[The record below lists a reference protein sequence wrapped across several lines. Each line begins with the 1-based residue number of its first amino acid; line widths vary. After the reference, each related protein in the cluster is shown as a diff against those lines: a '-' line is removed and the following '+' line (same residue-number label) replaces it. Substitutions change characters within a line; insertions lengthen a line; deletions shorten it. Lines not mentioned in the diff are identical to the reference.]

1 MNNLLLKRKFF
12 NHIKTEKSFDTIEQI
27 NSGSGRTYK
36 VPSGAIYPSVTSVVG
51 LLSRDAIMEWRKKV
65 GEEEANKISSKAAS
79 RGTRIHELCENYI
92 ANVQDIN
99 MSRYDFIDRD
109 NFSKL
114 QMVLD
119 GYIDNVHLQEARMWT
134 DTFRMAGT
142 VDCIAEFDGKLS
154 VIDFKT
160 SKKLNE
166 KDWITGYFCQATAYA
181 IMYEELTGI
190 PVGRTVIIISV
201 DDEEPQIFVEK
212 RDTYYPQMKE
222 IREKYF
228 MEYGI

>member
-1 MNNLLLKRKFF
+1 MNNLLLKRKFL

-119 GYIDNVHLQEARMWT
+119 GYIDNVHLQETRMWT

-160 SKKLNE
+160 SKKLKE
-166 KDWITGYFCQATAYA
+166 KEWITGYFCQATAYA

-190 PVGRTVIIISV
+190 PIGRTVIIISV

>member
-1 MNNLLLKRKFF
+1 MNKVLLDRKSFT
-12 NHIKTEKSFDTIEQI
+12 HIKSEPLGIIEQV
-27 NSGSGRTYK
+27 NTGSGRFYK
-36 VPSGAIYPSVTSVVG
+36 TPSGATYPSVTSVVG
-51 LLSRDAIMEWRKKV
+51 LLSRDAILKWRKRV
-65 GEEEANKISSKAAS
+65 GEEEANRVSHKASA

-92 ANVQDIN
+92 NNVEDIN
-99 MSRYDFIDRD
+99 LKRYDYNDLD
-109 NFSKL
+109 NFVKL
-114 QMVLD
+114 RQVMD
-119 GYIDNVHLQEARMWT
+119 SYIDNIRMQETRLWS

-142 VDCIAEFDGKLS
+142 VDCIADFDGKLS

-160 SKKLNE
+160 SKKLKE

-190 PVGRTVIIISV
+190 PVPRTVIIISV

-222 IREKYF
+222 IREKYYE
-228 MEYGI
+228 EYGV

>member
-1 MNNLLLKRKFF
+1 
-12 NHIKTEKSFDTIEQI
+12 
-27 NSGSGRTYK
+27 
-36 VPSGAIYPSVTSVVG
+36 VVG
-51 LLSRDAIMEWRKKV
+51 LLSRDAILKWRKRV
-65 GEEEANKISSKAAS
+65 GEEEANRVSHKASA

-92 ANVQDIN
+92 NNVEDIN
-99 MSRYDFIDRD
+99 LKRYDYNDLD
-109 NFSKL
+109 NFAKL
-114 QMVLD
+114 RQVMD
-119 GYIDNVHLQEARMWT
+119 SYIDNIRMQETRLWS

-142 VDCIAEFDGKLS
+142 VDCIADFDGKLS

-160 SKKLNE
+160 SKKLKE

-190 PVGRTVIIISV
+190 PVPRTVIIISV

-222 IREKYF
+222 IREKYYE
-228 MEYGI
+228 EYGV